1 MFRTQHCCDFGGV
14 VGCLPEWEQV
24 SRNSSFVLLVQE
36 KTEEE
41 EFATGPLSVL
51 TMSVRNNTQVS
62 SSLVCTL

>member
-1 MFRTQHCCDFGGV
+1 MVRTQHCCGFCGV

-24 SRNSSFVLLVQE
+24 VRNSSFVLLVQE

-62 SSLVCTL
+62 SNVGCTL

>member
-1 MFRTQHCCDFGGV
+1 MFRTQHCCDFCGV
-14 VGCLPEWEQV
+14 AGCLLEWEQV
-24 SRNSSFVLLVQE
+24 FRNSPFVLLVQE

-62 SSLVCTL
+62 INLVCTL